1 MKTYAIFTNENGS
14 CVSLLEIKNLTESDL
29 RTLKE
34 QVRENSELQKTKE
47 LELKCAIDN
56 LDKTVQELK
65 HEIAILKG
73 EE

>member
-1 MKTYAIFTNENGS
+1 MKTYALLKNEKGS
-14 CVSLLEIKNLTESDL
+14 CVSLLEIRNLTESDL

-34 QVRENSELQKTKE
+34 QVMENNELEKAKE
-47 LELKCAIDN
+47 LELKSAIEN
-56 LDKTVQELK
+56 LDNTIQELK